1 MREEAGVMNE
11 IRVAVAAHDDSL
23 RRNMERYL
31 NRADDIRVVGS
42 TGDGGA
48 VLPLLRQYRP
58 QVLLVEPA
66 FPDRDGPE
74 LLYRIRQ
81 ELGPELRMIVI
92 TGNTRGAIMER
103 LVQLRVCYFLAKP
116 LALPS
121 LEEYVRLAM
130 VEEEYPQGHRLA
142 VERRVALAFREMGA
156 RAGQRQ
162 YLYSFHAVC
171 AAVEQPQLL
180 YDGVTK
186 AVYPLV
192 ARKCGASVPAVEQG
206 IRSMCEWLWAKGS
219 REALDRYFPP
229 AVYGRDFR
237 PSNSA
242 FVGALAQQLR
252 EDWRMWG

>member
-1 MREEAGVMNE
+1 MDE
-11 IRVAVAAHDDSL
+11 IRVAIAAQDDSL

-31 NRADDIRVVGS
+31 SQAMGIRVVAG

-48 VLPLLRQYRP
+48 VLPLLWQTKP
-58 QVLLVEPA
+58 HVLLVEPA
-66 FPDRDGPE
+66 FPDRDGVE
-74 LLYRIRQ
+74 LLHRIRR
-81 ELGPELRMIVI
+81 ELGPELRMVVI
-92 TGNTRGAIMER
+92 SGNTRGAVMER
-103 LVQLRVCYFLAKP
+103 LVQLRVCYFLTKP
-116 LALPS
+116 LTLAS

-130 VEEEYPQGHRLA
+130 VEESHPEGHRLA
-142 VERRVALAFREMGA
+142 VERRVALALRELGA
-156 RAGQRQ
+156 RTERRQ

-192 ARKCGASVPAVEQG
+192 AKKCGASVPAVEQG
-206 IRSMCEWLWAKGS
+206 IRSMCEWLWENGS
-219 REALDRYFPP
+219 REALERYFPP
-229 AVYGRDFR
+229 AIYGRSFR